1 MATSIPFRYSAPVR
15 WIHWLT
21 VLLVAT
27 AYLTSESAE
36 ELGDGGGG
44 QWHVFAGLA
53 LLLVF
58 VPRLVARLAST
69 HPPAPVSRVEAWSAR
84 LAHVALL
91 LFVFVQPLLG
101 VLLVWAEGEGV
112 PVPFTGLQ
120 LPPLLVLGEAWG
132 ESLEEVHET
141 VGNVFYAVIALHAL
155 AALWHQFVRRD
166 GVLRRMW

>member
-53 LLLVF
+53 LLVVF

-69 HPPAPVSRVEAWSAR
+69 HPPLPVSGFEAWSAR

-91 LFVFVQPLLG
+91 LFVVVQPLLG
-101 VLLVWAEGEGV
+101 VLMAAVLFWK
-112 PVPFTGLQ
+112 PRGLF
-120 LPPLLVLGEAWG
+120 PAHG
-132 ESLEEVHET
+132 
-141 VGNVFYAVIALHAL
+141 
-155 AALWHQFVRRD
+155 
-166 GVLRRMW
+166 

>member
-58 VPRLVARLAST
+58 VPRLIARLAST
-69 HPPAPVSRVEAWSAR
+69 HYSVMTRDSAMFVAGPPLVAR
-84 LAHVALL
+84 LGKSMSK
-91 LFVFVQPLLG
+91 QELG
-101 VLLVWAEGEGV
+101 GADKLRDADI
-112 PVPFTGLQ
+112 
-120 LPPLLVLGEAWG
+120 
-132 ESLEEVHET
+132 
-141 VGNVFYAVIALHAL
+141 AVHAL
-155 AALWHQFVRRD
+155 MSFD
-166 GVLRRMW
+166 GE